1 MSQKAVAGAL
11 IVAFLAAGPG
21 AAWADPPPPASAA
34 PAAPSSPSPPA
45 APAPPAAQPYGALV
59 VAVGEGAAPAAKAL
73 AYDVYRDP
81 ALRPPIDEA
90 TAQVLAGAPPAAGA
104 APRLVEIAALR
115 DAVAKAEPGLVQR
128 RLLASL
134 GGELSATLVVAVTLD
149 AGRPVARALRSAG
162 GAQATVELGATVDT
176 APDGTRTYRWPGA
189 PATLRGILGIAP
201 PAVPEPLRPLS
212 PKAPAAPPERPFYK
226 SPWFWGTAGVVAAA
240 GISVLILSRTTG
252 GPNNVHLTGKVG
264 P

>member
-1 MSQKAVAGAL
+1 MSPRAVAGAL
-11 IVAFLAAGPG
+11 IAAFFLAASEGEARAG
-21 AAWADPPPPASAA
+21 DPAPTPAPPASAA
-34 PAAPSSPSPPA
+34 PTPPA
-45 APAPPAAQPYGALV
+45 APPHGALV

-73 AYDVYRDP
+73 AFDVYRDP
-81 ALRPPIDEA
+81 ALRPPLDEA

-134 GGELSATLVVAVTLD
+134 GGELGATLVVAVTLD
-149 AGRPVARALRSAG
+149 GGRPVARAVRSAG

-176 APDGTRTYRWPGA
+176 AADGARTYRWPGA

-201 PAVPEPLRPLS
+201 PAVPEPLRPL
-212 PKAPAAPPERPFYK
+212 APQVPPTPPERPFYK
-226 SPWFWGTAGVVAAA
+226 SPWFWGTAGVLAAA
-240 GISVLILSRTTG
+240 GISVIVLSRTTG
-252 GPNNVHLTGKVG
+252 GPNNVHITGKVG